1 MEPKLKTE
9 TDGPMDKTVE
19 NNTDDHNGES
29 HQPRNLQVVAKG
41 EESHATHSFKW
52 GLTGKTFT
60 SVTCNKA
67 GTVEDSLKRSS
78 QFKELAKKNNDKDL
92 VVVADGRA
100 ISSHCP
106 CSLIK
111 DECLT
116 VSYVKTKTVD
126 KQKQIGSNG
135 SVRPRRK
142 ASSCELVMFHV
153 LTIGGKNVM
162 KILRTPALKTIVQ
175 EITVYA
181 YKGEKVKQA
190 LKRDGRF
197 QKTIFKKNCALS
209 HTGTHVTTE
218 MSNLVDH
225 LDGKTYR
232 IILLNKANPPESLP
246 GSLDDAYMM
255 PNESQ
260 RSESDENQDPS
271 QQTTTSKSVKNK
283 FPKQEPNLNGNT
295 APEEVIREIPHS
307 AVMQNQLSLQ
317 FKRVVKGRK
326 TVSKLSRVQN
336 LLRVEYG
343 QNVQMCTEVKTMK
356 KLMDLSNSV
365 CHVRIK
371 GSPVGSGF
379 LLFDKFVLT
388 NGHVIKDIYND
399 NRQLDVEITVHFS
412 YESLDPREEGQKSGV
427 VKVEEVAGFEYCP
440 DVSGHMYDWALLRL
454 SADQK
459 LPDGLLKHF
468 GFLPQGGGVCII
480 GHPYGGVKK
489 IDPCVIIPPDNRN
502 QVVEKSY
509 HENQGPIHLVTRQFF
524 EGVAEYVQHNSEV
537 LTYQSCFYHGSS
549 GSPVFDKYCRVVAM
563 HSGGFTYP
571 DARGD
576 MKSVIE
582 FGYRLSDTIEHI
594 IVQLVERGSLDV
606 LKAYLACSYP
616 HHQDMM
622 SRVKKLVE
630 SRNLTVFRN
639 TVKNS
644 EATNDES
651 LKKFF
656 DFFSQKEEPVPMDI
670 SDV

>member
-1 MEPKLKTE
+1 
-9 TDGPMDKTVE
+9 
-19 NNTDDHNGES
+19 
-29 HQPRNLQVVAKG
+29 
-41 EESHATHSFKW
+41 
-52 GLTGKTFT
+52 
-60 SVTCNKA
+60 
-67 GTVEDSLKRSS
+67 
-78 QFKELAKKNNDKDL
+78 
-92 VVVADGRA
+92 
-100 ISSHCP
+100 
-106 CSLIK
+106 
-111 DECLT
+111 
-116 VSYVKTKTVD
+116 
-126 KQKQIGSNG
+126 
-135 SVRPRRK
+135 
-142 ASSCELVMFHV
+142 MFHV

-162 KILRTPALKTIVQ
+162 KILRTPALKAIVQ

-197 QKTIFKKNCALS
+197 QKTIFNKNCALS

-255 PNESQ
+255 PNDFQ
-260 RSESDENQDPS
+260 RSESDEKQDPS

-317 FKRVVKGRK
+317 FKCVVKGKK

-412 YESLDPREEGQKSGV
+412 YESLDPMEKGQESGV
-427 VKVEEVAGFEYCP
+427 VEVEEVAGFEYCP

-524 EGVAEYVQHNSEV
+524 EGVAEYVQRNSEV